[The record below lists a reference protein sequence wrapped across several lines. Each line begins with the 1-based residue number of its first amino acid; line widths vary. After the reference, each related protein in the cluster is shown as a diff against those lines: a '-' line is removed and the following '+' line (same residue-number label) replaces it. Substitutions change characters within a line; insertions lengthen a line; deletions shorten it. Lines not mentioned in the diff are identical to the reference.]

1 MNIKID
7 SNFQFS
13 VVSIQYTATG
23 ELSICLSSECFSSN
37 AHYQYSANLGNSQA
51 EEKPTISLL
60 QYTRKFAASANI
72 KPKTKD
78 SYRLMC
84 NHLEAYGN
92 IAIDKI
98 TTSYLQNFIQYLQ
111 SQGMKPGSVRLYF
124 QKLACVLHDAY
135 KNGLF
140 DDRILQRV
148 KRPKRE
154 QEKKCFL
161 TETELKKLTSHRLS
175 DEYNNIQKMFLFS
188 CMTGLRYSDVQGL
201 RWKDV
206 KRNGKHLQ
214 LEFHQQK
221 TDTHERLPL
230 CAEAEAL
237 LRSQK
242 RGGEYVFKEETNQKV
257 NVVLKRWCKE
267 AKIKK
272 PVSFHSARHTFCVL
286 LLTKD
291 VPIYTVQ
298 QLMCHSDIGTTKIY
312 ADLLNK
318 TKAKALRKLPTLI
331 VPQ

>member
-1 MNIKID
+1 MNIKIN

-23 ELSICLSSECFSSN
+23 ELSICLSSDDFSSG
-37 AHYQYSANLGNSQA
+37 AHYQYSASLGNSQA
-51 EEKPTISLL
+51 EERPSVSLL
-60 QYTRKFAASANI
+60 QYAKSYAASANI
-72 KPKTKD
+72 KPKTRESYMHVCRHLTDYGD
-78 SYRLMC
+78 STMD
-84 NHLEAYGN
+84 NV
-92 IAIDKI
+92 
-98 TTSYLQNFIQYLQ
+98 TTNYLQGFILHLQ

-154 QEKKCFL
+154 QEKKSFL
-161 TETELKKLTSHRLS
+161 SETELKKLAKHRLS
-175 DEYNNIQKMFLFS
+175 EEYNNIQSMFLFS

-206 KRNGKHLQ
+206 KRSGKHLQ

-221 TDTHERLPL
+221 TDTYERLPL

-242 RGGEYVFKEETNQKV
+242 HGGEYVFKEETNQKV

-267 AKIKK
+267 ARIKK
-272 PVSFHSARHTFCVL
+272 HVSFHSARHTFCVL

-298 QLMCHSDIGTTKIY
+298 QLMCHSDIATTKIY

-318 TKAKALRKLPTLI
+318 TKAKALRKLPTLTDTL
-331 VPQ
+331 

>member
-1 MNIKID
+1 MNITIV
-7 SNFQFS
+7 SNYDFA
-13 VVSIQYTATG
+13 VSSIHYSPNG
-23 ELSICLSSECFSSN
+23 ELQIRLEKEGEPSENRYEYAVCLGDGKSE
-37 AHYQYSANLGNSQA
+37 
-51 EEKPTISLL
+51 KRPTYSLL
-60 QYTRKFAASANI
+60 EYAQRFAQDSSI
-72 KPKTKD
+72 KDKTKD
-78 SYRLMC
+78 SYRLMSK
-84 NHLEAYGN
+84 HLEKYGDCT
-92 IAIDKI
+92 IDNI
-98 TTSYLQNFIQYLQ
+98 TTNYLQGFIAYLQ
-111 SQGMKPGSVRLYF
+111 EQGLKVGSVRLYF

-140 DDRILQRV
+140 DDRVLQRV

-154 QEKKCFL
+154 QEKKSFL

-175 DEYNNIQKMFLFS
+175 DEYNNIQSMFLFS

-206 KRNGKHLQ
+206 KRNGKHLL

-242 RGGEYVFKEETNQKV
+242 RSGEYVFEEETNQKV

-267 AKIKK
+267 ARIKK

-286 LLTKD
+286 LLTKE

-298 QLMCHSDIGTTKIY
+298 QLMCHSDIATTKIY

-318 TKAKALRKLPTLI
+318 TKAKALRKLPTLTAT
-331 VPQ
+331 Q